1 MEALTDPNN
10 MNYELN
16 GNRKKKVINFCQDVC
31 CLQLFKQNMY
41 LQKKSFKMSV
51 YLMQKTNSAT
61 ERSS

>member
-1 MEALTDPNN
+1 MVIE
-10 MNYELN
+10 
-16 GNRKKKVINFCQDVC
+16 KKKVINFCQDVC